1 MPRRATRPP
10 PLLAEFDDEE
20 REAVL
25 SANRAFY
32 RAFTERDA
40 EAMDQIWAPTGAVV
54 CLHPGQA
61 PLHERAEIMASW
73 RAILRHP
80 EAPKVR
86 CIDEWV
92 VGRPGLGH
100 RGVPRDPGRR
110 PAHGDQHVRA
120 PERRLAHDRPSFRSG
135 AADRDRSD
143 DEGARPGADA
153 RPTQAALARWRPA
166 TPVARLLML
175 FWTASVSLA

>member
-32 RAFTERDA
+32 RAFSERDA

-61 PLHERAEIMASW
+61 PLHARAEIMASW

-80 EAPKVR
+80 ERATG
-86 CIDEWV
+86 
-92 VGRPGLGH
+92 GRI
-100 RGVPRDPGRR
+100 
-110 PAHGDQHVRA
+110 AHY
-120 PERRLAHDRPSFRSG
+120 RPSFRAG
-135 AADRDRSD
+135 AADRGRTED
-143 DEGARPGADA
+143 DGTGIGTDA
-153 RPTQAALARWRPA
+153 RSTQTSLARWGRA
-166 TPVARLLML
+166 TPVARHV
-175 FWTASVSLA
+175 FPTAGLS